1 MISGVMAALD
11 WFVLPRLLKNSVST
25 KRQSALPLIS
35 SEKQYTATD
44 GLKASCSYRDKITP
58 EESVSKKWEGLR

>member
-35 SEKQYTATD
+35 SEKQYAATD
-44 GLKASCSYRDKITP
+44 GLKASCNNPGGKRF
-58 EESVSKKWEGLR
+58 KKWVGLR